1 MTEKLSLKERAN
13 YEMVK
18 RLIPVKEAVKKWF
31 CRAGMKF
38 LQSHQLTDE
47 QWTFLEDV
55 TDFYIDN
62 LENIEKL
69 LSRGFLLGNMNLNTQ
84 EKERFE
90 SIINDYIRGG
100 EKIES

>member
-18 RLIPVKEAVKKWF
+18 RLIPVKETIKRWF

-55 TDFYIDN
+55 TDFYMDN
-62 LENIEKL
+62 LENIEKDNNFIKKVVL
-69 LSRGFLLGNMNLNTQ
+69 PEIKLPN
-84 EKERFE
+84 K
-90 SIINDYIRGG
+90 
-100 EKIES
+100 KK

>member
-55 TDFYIDN
+55 TDFYMDN
-62 LENIEKL
+62 LENIEKDNNFIKKVVL
-69 LSRGFLLGNMNLNTQ
+69 PEIKLPN
-84 EKERFE
+84 K
-90 SIINDYIRGG
+90 
-100 EKIES
+100 KK

>member
-18 RLIPVKEAVKKWF
+18 RLIPVKEAVKRWF

-55 TDFYIDN
+55 TDFYMDN
-62 LENIEKL
+62 LENIEKDTSFIKKVVL
-69 LSRGFLLGNMNLNTQ
+69 PEIKLPN
-84 EKERFE
+84 K
-90 SIINDYIRGG
+90 
-100 EKIES
+100 KK

>member
-38 LQSHQLTDE
+38 LQNHQLTDE

-55 TDFYIDN
+55 TDFYMDN
-62 LENIEKL
+62 LENIEKDTSFIKKVAL
-69 LSRGFLLGNMNLNTQ
+69 PEIKLPN
-84 EKERFE
+84 K
-90 SIINDYIRGG
+90 
-100 EKIES
+100 KK